1 MPRKRLGFIW
11 ENNLDFRRPMPISE
25 RQRQILQRVQT
36 EGFVRNFELAEA
48 FGVSDETIRKDLT
61 SLEQLGRVV
70 RTHGGA
76 SRPAPDR
83 FDLPLPER
91 MAINDREKEVIA
103 GAAAD
108 LISPRETIFLDAS
121 STMLRLADHLPPIPL
136 TVVTNAHH
144 IVVSLATRSGLT
156 LVCTGGTY
164 ENESRSYTGA
174 MAEDAS
180 KRFVIRSAF
189 LGVDAL
195 DPERGAMDVNHGHGV
210 LKERLIERVD
220 RVIVLAD
227 STKLGARSAYRFAD
241 VRKIDT
247 LVTDVGAS
255 PEIVAR
261 FEAQGVKVIL
271 AGTKPP
277 PVRGR

>member
-1 MPRKRLGFIW
+1 MPVT
-11 ENNLDFRRPMPISE
+11 E
-25 RQRQILQRVQT
+25 RQRQILQQVQT
-36 EGFVRNFELAEA
+36 AGFVRNFDLVQI
-48 FGVSDETIRKDLT
+48 FGVSDETIRKDL
-61 SLEQLGRVV
+61 SVLERLGRVV

-91 MAINDREKEVIA
+91 TAINDREKDVIA
-103 GAAAD
+103 TAAAD

-121 STMLRLADHLPPIPL
+121 STVLRLADQLPSIPL

-144 IVVSLATRSGLT
+144 IVVSLAGRTDLT

-164 ENESRSYTGA
+164 ENQSRSYTGA

-227 STKLGARSAYRFAD
+227 STKLGERSAYRFAD
-241 VRKIDT
+241 VKDIDI
-247 LVTDVGAS
+247 LVTDAAAS
-255 PEIVAR
+255 PDLVSK

-271 AGTKPP
+271 AGAKPP
-277 PVRGR
+277 SARGKKN

>member
-1 MPRKRLGFIW
+1 MLV
-11 ENNLDFRRPMPISE
+11 SE
-25 RQRQILQRVQT
+25 RQHQILHRIQT
-36 EGFVRNFELAEA
+36 EGFVRNIDLVEE

-61 SLEQLGRVV
+61 ALEQLGRLI
-70 RTHGGA
+70 RNHGGA
-76 SRPAPDR
+76 VRPEPDR

-91 MAINDREKEVIA
+91 TAINEQEKDLIA
-103 GAAAD
+103 IAAAQ
-108 LISPRETIFLDAS
+108 LVSHRETIFLDAS
-121 STMLRLADHLPPIPL
+121 STVLRLADHLPPMPL

-144 IVVSLATRSGLT
+144 IVVTLANRADLT

-164 ENESRSYTGA
+164 ENQSRSYTGA

-195 DPERGAMDVNHGHGV
+195 DPDRGAMDVNHGHGV

-227 STKLGARSAYRFAD
+227 STKLGERSAYRFAD
-241 VRKIDT
+241 VKDIDI
-247 LVTDVGAS
+247 LVTDAAAPPELAS
-255 PEIVAR
+255 R
-261 FEAQGVKVIL
+261 FEGQGVKVIL
-271 AGTKPP
+271 AGVKALAKKDK
-277 PVRGR
+277 RKG

>member
-1 MPRKRLGFIW
+1 
-11 ENNLDFRRPMPISE
+11 MPISE
-25 RQRQILQRVQT
+25 RQRQILHRIHQS
-36 EGFVRNFELAEA
+36 GFVRNFDLTEE

-61 SLEQLGRVV
+61 ALEQLGRVV
-70 RTHGGA
+70 RNHGGA
-76 SRPAPDR
+76 TLPVHDR
-83 FDLPLPER
+83 LDLPLPER
-91 MAINDREKEVIA
+91 TAINEREKEMIA
-103 GAAAD
+103 LAAAD
-108 LISPRETIFLDAS
+108 LVSSRETIFLDAS
-121 STMLRLADHLPPIPL
+121 STVLRLAEHLPPIPL

-144 IVVSLATRSGLT
+144 IVVSLANRSDLT

-164 ENESRSYTGA
+164 ENQSRSYTGA

-241 VRKIDT
+241 VKDIDI
-247 LVTDVGAS
+247 LVTDSAAS
-255 PEIVAR
+255 PELIAR
-261 FEAQGVKVIL
+261 FESQGVQVIL
-271 AGTKPP
+271 AGGPKS
-277 PVRGR
+277 GKSKG

>member
-1 MPRKRLGFIW
+1 MLVT
-11 ENNLDFRRPMPISE
+11 E
-25 RQRQILQRVQT
+25 RQHQILHRVQT
-36 EGFVRNFELAEA
+36 QGAVRNIDLVEE

-61 SLEQLGRVV
+61 ALERLGRLL

-76 SRPAPDR
+76 VRPEPDR

-91 MAINDREKEVIA
+91 TAINETEKDLIA
-103 GAAAD
+103 TAAAQ
-108 LISPRETIFLDAS
+108 LISARETIFLDAS
-121 STMLRLADHLPPIPL
+121 STVLRLADHLPPMPL

-144 IVVSLATRSGLT
+144 IVVTLAARTDLT

-164 ENESRSYTGA
+164 ENQSRSYTGA

-195 DPERGAMDVNHGHGV
+195 DPDRGAMDVNHGHGV

-241 VRKIDT
+241 VKDIDI
-247 LVTDVGAS
+247 LVTDTAAS
-255 PEIVAR
+255 PELVSR
-261 FEAQGVKVIL
+261 FEAQGVQVIM
-271 AGTKPP
+271 AGGRTAGSRTKK
-277 PVRGR
+277 GGA

>member
-1 MPRKRLGFIW
+1 MPV
-11 ENNLDFRRPMPISE
+11 SE
-25 RQRQILQRVQT
+25 RQRQILHRVQSA
-36 EGFVRNFELAEA
+36 GFVRNFDLSEE
-48 FGVSDETIRKDLT
+48 FGVSDETIRKDLAA
-61 SLEQLGRVV
+61 LERLGRLV
-70 RTHGGA
+70 RNHGGA
-76 SRPAPDR
+76 SRLEPDR
-83 FDLPLPER
+83 LDLPLPER
-91 MAINDREKEVIA
+91 TAINEREKDIIA
-103 GAAAD
+103 LAAAD
-108 LISPRETIFLDAS
+108 LLSPRETIFLDAS
-121 STMLRLADHLPPIPL
+121 STVLRLADHLPAMPL

-144 IVVSLATRSGLT
+144 IVVSLANRTDLT

-164 ENESRSYTGA
+164 ENQSRSYTGS
-174 MAEDAS
+174 MAEDVS

-241 VRKIDT
+241 VKDIDI

-255 PEIVAR
+255 PDLVAR

-271 AGTKPP
+271 AG
-277 PVRGR
+277 GRAPKSR

>member
-1 MPRKRLGFIW
+1 MPL
-11 ENNLDFRRPMPISE
+11 SE
-25 RQRQILQRVQT
+25 RQRQILHRIQND
-36 EGFVRNFELAEA
+36 GFVRNFDLTGE

-61 SLEQLGRVV
+61 VLEQLGRVI
-70 RTHGGA
+70 RNHGGA
-76 SRPAPDR
+76 VLPEHDR
-83 FDLPLPER
+83 LDLPLPER
-91 MAINDREKEVIA
+91 ISINEREKDLIA
-103 GAAAD
+103 LTAAD
-108 LISPRETIFLDAS
+108 LVSSRETIFLDGS
-121 STMLRLADHLPPIPL
+121 STVLRFAEHLPPIPL

-144 IVVSLATRSGLT
+144 VVVTLAARNDLT

-164 ENESRSYTGA
+164 ENQSRSYTGA

-195 DPERGAMDVNHGHGV
+195 DPDRGAMDVNHGHGV

-241 VRKIDT
+241 VKDIDI
-247 LVTDVGAS
+247 LVTDIAAP
-255 PEIVAR
+255 PEIIAR
-261 FEAQGVKVIL
+261 LESNGVKVIL
-271 AGTKPP
+271 AGAGARHGK
-277 PVRGR
+277 

>member
-1 MPRKRLGFIW
+1 LVLIGKKSY
-11 ENNLDFRRPMPISE
+11 NLVTQMLVSE
-25 RQRQILQRVQT
+25 RQHKILHRVQT
-36 EGFVRNFELAEA
+36 EGSVRNYDLVEE

-61 SLEQLGRVV
+61 ALERLGRLV

-76 SRPAPDR
+76 IRPEPDR

-91 MAINDREKEVIA
+91 TAINETEKDLIA
-103 GAAAD
+103 VAAAQ
-108 LISPRETIFLDAS
+108 LISARETIFLDAS
-121 STMLRLADHLPPIPL
+121 STVLRLADHLPSMPL

-144 IVVSLATRSGLT
+144 IVVAVASRTDLT

-164 ENESRSYTGA
+164 ENQSRSYTGA

-241 VRKIDT
+241 VKDIDI
-247 LVTDVGAS
+247 LVTDTAAS
-255 PEIVAR
+255 PELVSK
-261 FEAQGVKVIL
+261 FEAQGVQVIM
-271 AGTKPP
+271 AG
-277 PVRGR
+277 GRAPNIRARKGV